1 MTTINPLA
9 ALGNLG
15 EATQSKS
22 AIANDFDTFLTL
34 LTTQL
39 QNQNPLEPL
48 DTNQFTQQLVQF
60 SEVEQAIKSNQNL
73 ENLLKLQAATAV
85 TNSVSY
91 IGKTIELS
99 GTTQTLTAGQASWPV
114 NAAQDATAATFT
126 IKDQSGNVVFSETK
140 PLSQGA
146 TDYNWDG
153 KTNDGN
159 KAPDGNY
166 TLDITATNAN
176 GVAVN
181 VGIASSG
188 VVDGVDLS
196 GNNLVLLVGG
206 QRINIEDVTT
216 IKQ

>member
-15 EATQSKS
+15 EATKS
-22 AIANDFDTFLTL
+22 QTSVANDFDTFLTL

-91 IGKTIELS
+91 IGKTVELS
-99 GTTQTLTAGQASWPV
+99 GTTQTLSGGQASWPI
-114 NAAQDATAATFT
+114 NAAQDAAAATFT
-126 IKDQSGNVVFSETK
+126 IKDQNGAVIFSETK

-146 TDYNWDG
+146 TDYSWNG
-153 KTNDGN
+153 QNINGGQ
-159 KAPDGNY
+159 APDGNY
-166 TLDITATNAN
+166 TLEIAATNAD